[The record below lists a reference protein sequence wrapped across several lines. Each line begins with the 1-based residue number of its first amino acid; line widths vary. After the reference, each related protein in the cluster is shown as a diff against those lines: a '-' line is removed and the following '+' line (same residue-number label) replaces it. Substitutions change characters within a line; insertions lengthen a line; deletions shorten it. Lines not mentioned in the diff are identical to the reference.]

1 MWSLVSQ
8 ISLQCGFCQQHFF
21 GDKFSPGF
29 RPLENRWRWCHY
41 LMTCD
46 KGLGLRVTLRVTSF
60 LWGHKVSILLENLD
74 LSLLESSCIPSCIIS
89 WGDSE
94 SGETRM
100 SAFTCPID
108 VFSLQDV
115 VVIDPRETRSH
126 IAEADIRWVLK
137 ATLHRVRAGGWKSW
151 CSSPWSVTCSTGS
164 LETTWRT
171 LTSLSWRSG
180 SGEVSLAAS

>member
-21 GDKFSPGF
+21 G
-29 RPLENRWRWCHY
+29 
-41 LMTCD
+41 
-46 KGLGLRVTLRVTSF
+46 VTSSRLVF
-60 LWGHKVSILLENLD
+60 DHSRTDEFDATIWWFMTSYSLMSLNSLHSLNSFRENL
-74 LSLLESSCIPSCIIS
+74 ESFRFPPCIIS
-89 WGDSE
+89 RGDSE

-108 VFSLQDV
+108 VFSLQGV

-126 IAEADIRWVLK
+126 IAEVDIRLVLK
-137 ATLHRVRAGGWKSW
+137 ATLHRVRAEGWKSW

-164 LETTWRT
+164 LVTTWRT